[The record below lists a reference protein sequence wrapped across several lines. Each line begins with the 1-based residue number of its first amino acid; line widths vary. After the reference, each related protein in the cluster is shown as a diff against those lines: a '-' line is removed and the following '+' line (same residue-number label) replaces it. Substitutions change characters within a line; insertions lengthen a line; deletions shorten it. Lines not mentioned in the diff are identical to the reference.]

1 MKKLTLRSAVVL
13 TALVL
18 AIGGAAVSFAG
29 SQERKENV
37 QQNVSMAIQEKTI
50 TAGSPGDAP
59 VSAVK
64 SGGQNMSYEQQG
76 EMMRERKARHDM
88 SLQEHTQK

>member
-1 MKKLTLRSAVVL
+1 MKKLTFRTAIVL
-13 TALVL
+13 TVLLL

-29 SQERKENV
+29 SQERKENA
-37 QQNVSMAIQEKTI
+37 QQNVSKAIEEKTVK
-50 TAGSPGDAP
+50 AGAPGDAS